1 MSDKSCLLITDIHP
15 KLACKGGVEYLFN
28 SQIYPALKENGY
40 TVHLWVASGT
50 NPKGSV
56 EAFSTNWD
64 VVIALKE
71 SSALFNLAIQC
82 PAKTR
87 VAFFNTDIKFA
98 GWNGKETEEELN
110 DILQAF
116 DVIYCPSEASK
127 LSLEEYLDDV
137 ENPMS
142 RIEVF
147 TPSIPKQFLDAECIN
162 DAYCGRGVTKYR
174 LLMVGNYRREKAI
187 AKTIRTLKPLLDT
200 GKYHLTIVGGHSES
214 EKITKEVQAHA
225 AAFPEHITL
234 TGAVDQATVAKLMKE
249 SHLLLN
255 ASAYESFS
263 LVIRQALYLGLPV
276 LTVHTPGIVENIY
289 SYTTKPSSI
298 IVPDLDFFVPTLT
311 TLFDMQGYSL
321 DKIRCELGIL
331 AKQGHPKVV
340 EQKSAEACKKFIELI
355 SSK

>member
-40 TVHLWVASGT
+40 TVHLWVAAGT

-71 SSALFNLAIQC
+71 SSVLFNLATQC

-110 DILQAF
+110 DILCAF
-116 DVIYCPSEASK
+116 DAVYCSSEASK

-142 RIEVF
+142 CIEVF

-187 AKTIRTLKPLLDT
+187 PKTIRTLQPLLET

-214 EKITKEVQAHA
+214 EQITKEIQAHA

-234 TGAVDQATVAKLMKE
+234 VGETSQTAVAKFMKE

-255 ASAYESFS
+255 ASGYESFS

-298 IVPDLDFFVPTLT
+298 IVPDLDFFVPTLNV
-311 TLFDMQGYSL
+311 LFDLQGYPL

-340 EQKSAEACKKFIELI
+340 EQKSAEACKKFMELI